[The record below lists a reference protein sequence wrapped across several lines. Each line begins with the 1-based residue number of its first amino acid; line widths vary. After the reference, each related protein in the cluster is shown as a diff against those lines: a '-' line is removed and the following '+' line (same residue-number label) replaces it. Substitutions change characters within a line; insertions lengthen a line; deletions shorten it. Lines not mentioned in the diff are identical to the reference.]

1 MNKFYFLLLCP
12 FFMYACSRQ
21 KGGNTID
28 LTGIGQKELV
38 VPAESIYS
46 SIKFIPLETHEKS
59 ILSSPNVFGMDSDNV
74 LVWDQDEILRFDTHG
89 KFLNRVGRLGRGHGE
104 HGRINSAN
112 YDENEKRI
120 YVGNMGGFIYKY
132 DLEGNYIGQFKI
144 SENNEILQTVRFN
157 KQLDALVCETRKYS
171 GEGLQVN
178 LRVVSPDGA
187 EKGTYLVYKDHEQVS
202 RSMTRTGM
210 LRNTS
215 EGIMFMMP
223 FDDKVTL
230 LTQQGIIDTL
240 TMDRDNF
247 RPSRKLCENW
257 DYSDELYRT
266 KYQIDNIVV
275 TDKYFYLTVTMN
287 KEQCDLLIDRH
298 SHAFIHD
305 KKYAYG
311 SESEHLSLKGFKN
324 VSFWPWVAFDN
335 KAVDLLPIDRFDNDD
350 LEVLKKTAVND
361 YPLNDMSNPI
371 LVIAEERRTMVKLY

>member
-1 MNKFYFLLLCP
+1 MNKRHFLLLCI
-12 FFMYACSRQ
+12 FCLCACCRQ
-21 KGGNTID
+21 KGGAIID

-46 SIKFIPLETHEKS
+46 SIKFIPLETHEQS
-59 ILSSPNVFGMDSDNV
+59 ILSSPNVFGMDSNNV
-74 LVWDQDEILRFDTHG
+74 LVWDQDEILRFDTQG

-157 KQLDALVCETRKYS
+157 KQLNALVCETRKYS

-178 LRVVSPDGA
+178 LRIVSPDGA

-215 EGIMFMMP
+215 EGVMFMLP
-223 FDDKVTL
+223 FDDKMTL

-240 TMDRDNF
+240 TMDRGNF

-257 DYSDELYRT
+257 DYSDELYKT

-275 TDKYFYLTVTMN
+275 TDKYFYLTVTMD

-311 SESEHLSLKGFKN
+311 SELEHLSLKGFKH

-361 YPLNDMSNPI
+361 YPLDDMSNPI
-371 LVIAEERRTMVKLY
+371 LVIAEEQ

>member
-1 MNKFYFLLLCP
+1 MNKRHFLLLCI
-12 FFMYACSRQ
+12 FCLCACCRQ
-21 KGGNTID
+21 KGGAIID

-59 ILSSPNVFGMDSDNV
+59 ILSSPNVFGMDGDNV

-157 KQLDALVCETRKYS
+157 KQLNALVCETRKYS

-178 LRVVSPDGA
+178 LRIVSPDGA

-215 EGIMFMMP
+215 EGIMFMLP

-240 TMDRDNF
+240 TMDRANF

-257 DYSDELYRT
+257 DYSDELYKT

-275 TDKYFYLTVTMN
+275 TDKYFYLTVTMD

-311 SESEHLSLKGFKN
+311 SELEHLSLKGFKH

-361 YPLNDMSNPI
+361 YPLDDMSNPI
-371 LVIAEERRTMVKLY
+371 LVIAEEQ

>member
-1 MNKFYFLLLCP
+1 MNKRHFLLLCI
-12 FFMYACSRQ
+12 FCLCACCRQ
-21 KGGNTID
+21 KGGAIID

-59 ILSSPNVFGMDSDNV
+59 ILSSPNVFGMDGDNV

-157 KQLDALVCETRKYS
+157 KQLNALVCETRKYS
-171 GEGLQVN
+171 GERLQVN
-178 LRVVSPDGA
+178 LRIVSPDGA

-215 EGIMFMMP
+215 EGIMFMLP

-240 TMDRDNF
+240 TMDRGNF

-257 DYSDELYRT
+257 DYSDELYKT

-275 TDKYFYLTVTMN
+275 TDKYFYLTVTMD

-311 SESEHLSLKGFKN
+311 SELEHLSLKGFKH

-371 LVIAEERRTMVKLY
+371 LVIAEEQ

>member
-1 MNKFYFLLLCP
+1 MNKRHFLLLCI
-12 FFMYACSRQ
+12 FCLCACCRQ
-21 KGGNTID
+21 KGGAIID

-59 ILSSPNVFGMDSDNV
+59 ILSSPNVFGMDSNNV
-74 LVWDQDEILRFDTHG
+74 LVWDQDEILRFDTQG

-112 YDENEKRI
+112 YDEKEKRI

-157 KQLDALVCETRKYS
+157 KQLNALVCETRKYS
-171 GEGLQVN
+171 SEGLQVN
-178 LRVVSPDGA
+178 LRIVSPDGA

-215 EGIMFMMP
+215 EGIMFMLP

-240 TMDRDNF
+240 TMDRGNF

-257 DYSDELYRT
+257 DYSDELYKT

-275 TDKYFYLTVTMN
+275 TDKYFYLTVTMD

-311 SESEHLSLKGFKN
+311 SELEHLSLKGFKH

-361 YPLNDMSNPI
+361 YPLDDMSNPI
-371 LVIAEERRTMVKLY
+371 LVIAEEQ

>member
-1 MNKFYFLLLCP
+1 MNKRHFLLLCI
-12 FFMYACSRQ
+12 FCLCACCRQ
-21 KGGNTID
+21 KGGAIID

-46 SIKFIPLETHEKS
+46 SIKFIPLETHEQS
-59 ILSSPNVFGMDSDNV
+59 ILSSPNVFGMDSNNV
-74 LVWDQDEILRFDTHG
+74 LVWDQDEILRFDTQG

-112 YDENEKRI
+112 YDEKEKRI

-157 KQLDALVCETRKYS
+157 KQLNALVCETRKYS
-171 GEGLQVN
+171 SEGLQVN
-178 LRVVSPDGA
+178 LRIVSPDGT
-187 EKGTYLVYKDHEQVS
+187 EKGTYPVYKDHEQVS

-215 EGIMFMMP
+215 EGIMFMLP

-240 TMDRDNF
+240 TMDRGNF

-257 DYSDELYRT
+257 DYSDELYKT

-275 TDKYFYLTVTMN
+275 TDKYFYLTVTMD
-287 KEQCDLLIDRH
+287 KEQCDLLVDRH

-335 KAVDLLPIDRFDNDD
+335 KAVDLLSIDRFNDDD
-350 LEVLKKTAVND
+350 LEVLKEIAVND

-371 LVIAEERRTMVKLY
+371 LVIAEER

>member
-1 MNKFYFLLLCP
+1 MNKRHFLLLCI
-12 FFMYACSRQ
+12 FCLCACCRQ
-21 KGGNTID
+21 KGGAIID

-59 ILSSPNVFGMDSDNV
+59 ILSSPNVFGMDGDNV

-157 KQLDALVCETRKYS
+157 KQLNALVCETRKYS

-178 LRVVSPDGA
+178 LRIVSPDGA

-215 EGIMFMMP
+215 EGIMFMLP

-240 TMDRDNF
+240 TMDRGNF

-257 DYSDELYRT
+257 DYSDELYKT

-275 TDKYFYLTVTMN
+275 TDKYFYLTVTMD

-335 KAVDLLPIDRFDNDD
+335 KAVDLLSIDRFNDDD
-350 LEVLKKTAVND
+350 LEVLKEIAVND
-361 YPLNDMSNPI
+361 YPLDDMSNPI
-371 LVIAEERRTMVKLY
+371 LVIAEEQ

>member
-1 MNKFYFLLLCP
+1 M
-12 FFMYACSRQ
+12 
-21 KGGNTID
+21 TD
-28 LTGIGQKELV
+28 IGQNEIV
-38 VPAESIYS
+38 VPAESIYF
-46 SIKFIPLETHEKS
+46 SIKFIPLETHGQS
-59 ILSSPNVFGMDSDNV
+59 ILSSPNVFGMDGDNV
-74 LVWDQDEILRFDTHG
+74 LIWDQDEILRFDSNG
-89 KFLNRVGRLGRGHGE
+89 KFLNRVGRLGKGHGE

-112 YDENEKRI
+112 YDENKKII

-144 SENNEILQTVRFN
+144 AENGEILQTVRFN
-157 KQLDALVCETRKYS
+157 RQLDALVCETRKYS
-171 GEGLQVN
+171 GEGLQVS
-178 LRVVSPDGA
+178 LRTVSPEGV
-187 EKGTYLVYKDHEQVS
+187 EKGTYPIYEDNEQVS
-202 RSMTRTGM
+202 CSMTRTGM

-215 EGIMFMMP
+215 EGVMFMLP

-240 TMDRDNF
+240 TMDRGNL

-257 DYSDELYRT
+257 DYADELYRT

-275 TDKYFYLTVTMN
+275 TDKYFYLTVTMD

-311 SESEHLSLKGFKN
+311 SESEHLSLKGFKH
-324 VSFWPWVAFDN
+324 VSFWPWVAFND
-335 KAVDLLPIDRFDNDD
+335 KAVDLLPIDRFDDND
-350 LEVLKKTAVND
+350 LEVLKKIAVND

-371 LVIAEERRTMVKLY
+371 LVVAEEK

>member
-1 MNKFYFLLLCP
+1 MNKRHFLLLCI
-12 FFMYACSRQ
+12 FCLCACCRQ
-21 KGGNTID
+21 KGGAIID

-46 SIKFIPLETHEKS
+46 SIKFIPLETHEQS
-59 ILSSPNVFGMDSDNV
+59 ILSSPNVFGMDSNNV
-74 LVWDQDEILRFDTHG
+74 LVWDQDEILRFDTQG

-112 YDENEKRI
+112 YDEKEKRI

-157 KQLDALVCETRKYS
+157 KQLNALVCETRKYS
-171 GEGLQVN
+171 SEGLQVN
-178 LRVVSPDGA
+178 LRIVSPDGT
-187 EKGTYLVYKDHEQVS
+187 EKGTYPVYKDHEQVS

-215 EGIMFMMP
+215 EGIMFMLP

-240 TMDRDNF
+240 TMDRGNF

-257 DYSDELYRT
+257 DYSDELYKT

-275 TDKYFYLTVTMN
+275 TDKYFYLTVTME
-287 KEQCDLLIDRH
+287 KEQCDLLVDRH

-335 KAVDLLPIDRFDNDD
+335 KAVDLLSIDRFNDDD
-350 LEVLKKTAVND
+350 LEVLKEIAVND
-361 YPLNDMSNPI
+361 YPLDDMSNPI
-371 LVIAEERRTMVKLY
+371 LVIAEEQ

>member
-1 MNKFYFLLLCP
+1 MNKRHFLLLCI
-12 FFMYACSRQ
+12 FCLCACCRQ
-21 KGGNTID
+21 KGGAIID

-59 ILSSPNVFGMDSDNV
+59 ILSSPNVFGMDGDNV

-157 KQLDALVCETRKYS
+157 KQLNALVCETRKYS

-178 LRVVSPDGA
+178 LRILSPDGA

-215 EGIMFMMP
+215 EGIMFMLP

-240 TMDRDNF
+240 TMDRGNF

-257 DYSDELYRT
+257 DYSDELYKT

-275 TDKYFYLTVTMN
+275 TDKYFYLTVTMD

-311 SESEHLSLKGFKN
+311 SELEHLSLKGFKH

-361 YPLNDMSNPI
+361 YPLDDMSNPI
-371 LVIAEERRTMVKLY
+371 LVIAEEQ

>member
-1 MNKFYFLLLCP
+1 MNKRHFLLLCI
-12 FFMYACSRQ
+12 FCLCACCRQ
-21 KGGNTID
+21 KGGAIID

-46 SIKFIPLETHEKS
+46 SIKFIPLETHEQS
-59 ILSSPNVFGMDSDNV
+59 ILSSPNVFGMDSNNV
-74 LVWDQDEILRFDTHG
+74 LVWDQDEILRFDTQG

-112 YDENEKRI
+112 YDEKEKRI

-157 KQLDALVCETRKYS
+157 KQLNALVCETRKYS

-178 LRVVSPDGA
+178 LRIVSPDGA

-215 EGIMFMMP
+215 EGIMFMLP

-240 TMDRDNF
+240 TMDRGNF

-257 DYSDELYRT
+257 DYSDELYKT

-275 TDKYFYLTVTMN
+275 TDKYFYLTVTMD

-311 SESEHLSLKGFKN
+311 SELEHLSLKGFKH

-350 LEVLKKTAVND
+350 LDVLKKTAVND
-361 YPLNDMSNPI
+361 YPLDDMSNPI
-371 LVIAEERRTMVKLY
+371 LVIAEEQ

>member
-1 MNKFYFLLLCP
+1 MNKRHFLLLCI
-12 FFMYACSRQ
+12 FCLCACCRQ
-21 KGGNTID
+21 KGGAIID

-46 SIKFIPLETHEKS
+46 SIKFIPLETHEQS
-59 ILSSPNVFGMDSDNV
+59 ILSSPNVFGMDSNNV
-74 LVWDQDEILRFDTHG
+74 LVWDQDEILRFDIQG

-112 YDENEKRI
+112 YDEKEKRI

-157 KQLDALVCETRKYS
+157 KQLNALVCETRKYS

-178 LRVVSPDGA
+178 LRIVSPDGA

-215 EGIMFMMP
+215 EGIMFMLP

-240 TMDRDNF
+240 TMDRGNF

-257 DYSDELYRT
+257 DYSDELYKT

-275 TDKYFYLTVTMN
+275 TDKYFYLTVTMD

-311 SESEHLSLKGFKN
+311 SELEHLSLKGFKH

-361 YPLNDMSNPI
+361 YPLDDMSNPI
-371 LVIAEERRTMVKLY
+371 LVIAEEQ

>member
-1 MNKFYFLLLCP
+1 MNKRHFLLLCI
-12 FFMYACSRQ
+12 FCLCACCRQ
-21 KGGNTID
+21 KGGAIID

-59 ILSSPNVFGMDSDNV
+59 ILSSPNVFGMDGDNV

-144 SENNEILQTVRFN
+144 SENNEILQTVRVN
-157 KQLDALVCETRKYS
+157 KQLNALVCETRKYS

-178 LRVVSPDGA
+178 LRIVSPDGA

-215 EGIMFMMP
+215 EGIMFMLP

-240 TMDRDNF
+240 TMDRGNF

-257 DYSDELYRT
+257 DYSDELYKT

-275 TDKYFYLTVTMN
+275 TDKYFYLTVTMD

-311 SESEHLSLKGFKN
+311 SELEHLSLKGFKH

-361 YPLNDMSNPI
+361 YPLDDMSNPI
-371 LVIAEERRTMVKLY
+371 LVIAEEQ

>member
-1 MNKFYFLLLCP
+1 MNKRHFLLLCI
-12 FFMYACSRQ
+12 FCLCACCRQ
-21 KGGNTID
+21 KGGAIID

-46 SIKFIPLETHEKS
+46 SIKFIPLETHEQS
-59 ILSSPNVFGMDSDNV
+59 ILSSPNVFGMDSNNV
-74 LVWDQDEILRFDTHG
+74 LVWDQDEILRFDIQG

-112 YDENEKRI
+112 YDEKEKRI

-157 KQLDALVCETRKYS
+157 KQLNALVCETRKYS

-178 LRVVSPDGA
+178 LRIVSPDGA

-215 EGIMFMMP
+215 EGIMSMLP

-240 TMDRDNF
+240 TMDRGNF
-247 RPSRKLCENW
+247 RPSRKLCENR
-257 DYSDELYRT
+257 DYSDELYKT

-275 TDKYFYLTVTMN
+275 TDKYFYLTVTMD

-311 SESEHLSLKGFKN
+311 SELEHLSLKGFKH

-361 YPLNDMSNPI
+361 YPLDDMSNPI
-371 LVIAEERRTMVKLY
+371 LVIAEEQ

>member
-1 MNKFYFLLLCP
+1 MNKRHFLLLCI
-12 FFMYACSRQ
+12 FCLCACCRQ
-21 KGGNTID
+21 KGGAIID

-46 SIKFIPLETHEKS
+46 SIKFIPLETHEQS
-59 ILSSPNVFGMDSDNV
+59 ILSSPNVFGMDSNNV
-74 LVWDQDEILRFDTHG
+74 LVWDQDEILRFDTQG

-157 KQLDALVCETRKYS
+157 KQLNALVCETRKYS

-178 LRVVSPDGA
+178 LRIVSPDGA

-215 EGIMFMMP
+215 EGVMFMLP
-223 FDDKVTL
+223 FDDKMTL

-240 TMDRDNF
+240 TMDRGNF

-257 DYSDELYRT
+257 DYSDELYKT

-275 TDKYFYLTVTMN
+275 TDKYFYLTVTMD

-311 SESEHLSLKGFKN
+311 SELEHLSLKGFKH

-371 LVIAEERRTMVKLY
+371 LVIAEER

>member
-215 EGIMFMMP
+215 EGIMFMLP

-275 TDKYFYLTVTMN
+275 TDKYFYLTLTMN

>member
-1 MNKFYFLLLCP
+1 MNKRHFLLLCI
-12 FFMYACSRQ
+12 FCLCACCRQ
-21 KGGNTID
+21 KGGAIID

-46 SIKFIPLETHEKS
+46 SIKFIPLETHEQS
-59 ILSSPNVFGMDSDNV
+59 ILSSPNVFGMDSNNV
-74 LVWDQDEILRFDTHG
+74 LVWDQDEILRFDTQG

-112 YDENEKRI
+112 YDEKEKRI

-157 KQLDALVCETRKYS
+157 KQLNALVCETRKYS
-171 GEGLQVN
+171 SEGLQVN
-178 LRVVSPDGA
+178 LRIVSPDGT
-187 EKGTYLVYKDHEQVS
+187 EKGTYPVYKDHEQVS

-215 EGIMFMMP
+215 EGIMFMLP

-240 TMDRDNF
+240 TMDRGNF

-257 DYSDELYRT
+257 DYSDELYKT

-275 TDKYFYLTVTMN
+275 TDKYFYLTVTME
-287 KEQCDLLIDRH
+287 KEQCDLLVDRH

-311 SESEHLSLKGFKN
+311 SESEHLSLKGFKH

-335 KAVDLLPIDRFDNDD
+335 KAVDLLSIDRFNDDD
-350 LEVLKKTAVND
+350 LEVLKEIAVND
-361 YPLNDMSNPI
+361 YPLDDMSNPI
-371 LVIAEERRTMVKLY
+371 LVIAEEQ

>member
-1 MNKFYFLLLCP
+1 MNKRHFLLLCI
-12 FFMYACSRQ
+12 FCLCACSRQ
-21 KGGNTID
+21 KGRAIID
-28 LTGIGQKELV
+28 LTDIGQNEIV

-46 SIKFIPLETHEKS
+46 SIKFIPLETHGQS
-59 ILSSPNVFGMDSDNV
+59 ILSSPNVFGMDGDNV
-74 LVWDQDEILRFDTHG
+74 LIWDQDEILRFDSNG
-89 KFLNRVGRLGRGHGE
+89 KFLNRVGRLGKGHGE
-104 HGRINSAN
+104 HGHINSAN
-112 YDENEKRI
+112 YDENKKII

-132 DLEGNYIGQFKI
+132 DIEGNYIGQFKI
-144 SENNEILQTVRFN
+144 AENGEILQTVRFN

-171 GEGLQVN
+171 GEGLQVS
-178 LRVVSPDGA
+178 LRTVSPEGV
-187 EKGTYLVYKDHEQVS
+187 EKGTYPIYEDNEQVS

-215 EGIMFMMP
+215 EGVMFMLP

-240 TMDRDNF
+240 TMDRGNL

-257 DYSDELYRT
+257 DYADELYRT

-275 TDKYFYLTVTMN
+275 TDKYFYLTVTMD

-298 SHAFIHD
+298 SYAFIHD

-311 SESEHLSLKGFKN
+311 SESEHLSLKRFKH
-324 VSFWPWVAFDN
+324 VSFWPWVAFND
-335 KAVDLLPIDRFDNDD
+335 KAVDLLPIDRFDDDD
-350 LEVLKKTAVND
+350 LEILKKIAVND

-371 LVIAEERRTMVKLY
+371 LVVAEEK

>member
-1 MNKFYFLLLCP
+1 MNKRHFLLLCI
-12 FFMYACSRQ
+12 FCLCACCRQ
-21 KGGNTID
+21 KGGAIID

-59 ILSSPNVFGMDSDNV
+59 ILSSPNVFGMDSNNV
-74 LVWDQDEILRFDTHG
+74 LVWDQDEILRFDIQG

-112 YDENEKRI
+112 YDEKEKRI

-157 KQLDALVCETRKYS
+157 KQLNALVCETRKYS

-178 LRVVSPDGA
+178 LRIVSPDGA

-215 EGIMFMMP
+215 EGIMFMLP

-240 TMDRDNF
+240 TMDRGNF
-247 RPSRKLCENW
+247 RPSRKLCENR
-257 DYSDELYRT
+257 DYSDELYKT

-275 TDKYFYLTVTMN
+275 TDKYFYLTVTMD

-311 SESEHLSLKGFKN
+311 SELEHLSLKGFKH

-361 YPLNDMSNPI
+361 YPLDDMSNPI
-371 LVIAEERRTMVKLY
+371 LVIAEEQ

>member
-1 MNKFYFLLLCP
+1 MNKRHFLLLCI
-12 FFMYACSRQ
+12 FCLCACCPP
-21 KGGNTID
+21 KDGNTID

-46 SIKFIPLETHEKS
+46 SIKFIPLETREQS
-59 ILSSPNVFGMDSDNV
+59 ILSSPNVFGMDSNNV
-74 LVWDQDEILRFDTHG
+74 LVWDQDEILRFDTQG

-112 YDENEKRI
+112 YDEKEKRI

-157 KQLDALVCETRKYS
+157 KQLNALVCETRKYS
-171 GEGLQVN
+171 SEGLQVN
-178 LRVVSPDGA
+178 LRIVSPDGT
-187 EKGTYLVYKDHEQVS
+187 EKGTYPVYKDHEQVS

-215 EGIMFMMP
+215 EGVMFTLP

-230 LTQQGIIDTL
+230 LTPQGIIDTL
-240 TMDRDNF
+240 TMDRGNF
-247 RPSRKLCENW
+247 RPSRQLCENW

-275 TDKYFYLTVTMN
+275 TDKYFYLTVTMD
-287 KEQCDLLIDRH
+287 KEQCDLLVDRH

-311 SESEHLSLKGFKN
+311 SELEHLSLKGFKH
-324 VSFWPWVAFDN
+324 VSFWPWGAFDN

-350 LEVLKKTAVND
+350 LDVLKKTAVND
-361 YPLNDMSNPI
+361 YPLDDMSNPI
-371 LVIAEERRTMVKLY
+371 LVIAEEQ

>member
-1 MNKFYFLLLCP
+1 MNKRHFLLLCI
-12 FFMYACSRQ
+12 FCLCACCRQ
-21 KGGNTID
+21 KGGAIID

-46 SIKFIPLETHEKS
+46 SIKFIPLETHEQS
-59 ILSSPNVFGMDSDNV
+59 ILSSPNVFGMDSNNV
-74 LVWDQDEILRFDTHG
+74 LVWDQDEILRFDIQG

-112 YDENEKRI
+112 YDEKEKRI

-157 KQLDALVCETRKYS
+157 KQLNALVCETRKYS

-178 LRVVSPDGA
+178 LRIVSPDGA

-215 EGIMFMMP
+215 EGIMFMLP

-240 TMDRDNF
+240 TMDRGNF

-257 DYSDELYRT
+257 DYSDELYKT

-275 TDKYFYLTVTMN
+275 TDKYFYLTVTMD

-311 SESEHLSLKGFKN
+311 SELEHLSLKGFKH

-335 KAVDLLPIDRFDNDD
+335 KAVDLLSIDRFNDDD
-350 LEVLKKTAVND
+350 LEVLKEIAVND
-361 YPLNDMSNPI
+361 YPLDDMSNPI
-371 LVIAEERRTMVKLY
+371 LVIAEEQ

>member
-1 MNKFYFLLLCP
+1 MNKRHFLLLCI
-12 FFMYACSRQ
+12 FCLCACCRQ
-21 KGGNTID
+21 KGGAIID

-46 SIKFIPLETHEKS
+46 SIKFIPLETHEQS
-59 ILSSPNVFGMDSDNV
+59 ILSSPNVFGMDSNNV
-74 LVWDQDEILRFDTHG
+74 LVWDQDEILRFDIQG

-112 YDENEKRI
+112 YDEKEKRI

-157 KQLDALVCETRKYS
+157 KQLNALVCETRKYS

-178 LRVVSPDGA
+178 LRIVSPDGA

-215 EGIMFMMP
+215 EGIMFMLP

-240 TMDRDNF
+240 TMDRGNF
-247 RPSRKLCENW
+247 RPSRKLCENR
-257 DYSDELYRT
+257 DYSDELYKT

-275 TDKYFYLTVTMN
+275 TDKYFYLTVTMD

-311 SESEHLSLKGFKN
+311 SELEHLSLKGFKH

-361 YPLNDMSNPI
+361 YPLDDMSNPI
-371 LVIAEERRTMVKLY
+371 LVIAEEQ

>member
-1 MNKFYFLLLCP
+1 MNKRHFLLLCI
-12 FFMYACSRQ
+12 FCLCACSRQ
-21 KGGNTID
+21 KGGAIID
-28 LTGIGQKELV
+28 LTDIGQNEIV

-46 SIKFIPLETHEKS
+46 SIKFIPLETHGQS
-59 ILSSPNVFGMDSDNV
+59 ILSSPNVFGMDGDNV
-74 LVWDQDEILRFDTHG
+74 LIWDQDEILRFDSNG
-89 KFLNRVGRLGRGHGE
+89 KFLNRVGRLGKGHGE

-112 YDENEKRI
+112 YDENKKII

-144 SENNEILQTVRFN
+144 AENGEILQTVRFN

-171 GEGLQVN
+171 GEGLQVS
-178 LRVVSPDGA
+178 LRTVSSEGG
-187 EKGTYLVYKDHEQVS
+187 EKGTYPIYEDNEQVS

-215 EGIMFMMP
+215 EGVMFMLP

-240 TMDRDNF
+240 TMDRGNL
-247 RPSRKLCENW
+247 RSSRKLCENW
-257 DYSDELYRT
+257 DYADELYRT

-275 TDKYFYLTVTMN
+275 TDKYFYLTVTMD

-298 SHAFIHD
+298 SYAFIHD

-311 SESEHLSLKGFKN
+311 SESEHLSLKRFKH
-324 VSFWPWVAFDN
+324 VSFWPWVAFND
-335 KAVDLLPIDRFDNDD
+335 KAVDLLPIDRFDDND
-350 LEVLKKTAVND
+350 LEVLKKIAVND

-371 LVIAEERRTMVKLY
+371 LVVAEEK

>member
-1 MNKFYFLLLCP
+1 MNKRHFLLLCI
-12 FFMYACSRQ
+12 FCLCACCRQ
-21 KGGNTID
+21 KGGAIID

-46 SIKFIPLETHEKS
+46 SIKFIPLETHEQS
-59 ILSSPNVFGMDSDNV
+59 ILSSPNVFGMDSNNV
-74 LVWDQDEILRFDTHG
+74 LVWDQDEILRFDTQG

-112 YDENEKRI
+112 YDEKEKRI

-157 KQLDALVCETRKYS
+157 KQLNALVCETRKYS
-171 GEGLQVN
+171 SEGLQVN
-178 LRVVSPDGA
+178 LRIVSPDGT
-187 EKGTYLVYKDHEQVS
+187 EKGTYPVYKDHEQVS

-215 EGIMFMMP
+215 EGIMFMLP

-240 TMDRDNF
+240 TMDRGNF

-257 DYSDELYRT
+257 DYSDELYKT

-275 TDKYFYLTVTMN
+275 TDKYFYLTVTMD
-287 KEQCDLLIDRH
+287 KEQCDLLVDRH

-335 KAVDLLPIDRFDNDD
+335 KAVDLLSIDRFNDDD
-350 LEVLKKTAVND
+350 LEVLKEIAVND
-361 YPLNDMSNPI
+361 YPLDDMSNPI
-371 LVIAEERRTMVKLY
+371 LVIAEEQ

>member
-1 MNKFYFLLLCP
+1 MNKRHFLLLCI
-12 FFMYACSRQ
+12 FCLCACCRQ
-21 KGGNTID
+21 KGGAIID

-46 SIKFIPLETHEKS
+46 SIKFIPLEPHEKS
-59 ILSSPNVFGMDSDNV
+59 ILSSPNVFGMDGDNV

-157 KQLDALVCETRKYS
+157 KQLNALVCETRKYS

-178 LRVVSPDGA
+178 LRIVSPDGA

-215 EGIMFMMP
+215 EGIMFMLP

-240 TMDRDNF
+240 TMDRGNF

-257 DYSDELYRT
+257 DYSDELYKT

-275 TDKYFYLTVTMN
+275 TDKYFYLTVTMD

-311 SESEHLSLKGFKN
+311 SELEHLSLKGFKH

-361 YPLNDMSNPI
+361 YPLDDMSNPI
-371 LVIAEERRTMVKLY
+371 LVIAEEQ

>member
-1 MNKFYFLLLCP
+1 MNKRHFLLLCI
-12 FFMYACSRQ
+12 FCLCACCRQ
-21 KGGNTID
+21 KGGAIID

-46 SIKFIPLETHEKS
+46 SIKFIPLETHEQS
-59 ILSSPNVFGMDSDNV
+59 ILSSPNVFGMDSNNV
-74 LVWDQDEILRFDTHG
+74 LVWDQDEILRFDTQG

-112 YDENEKRI
+112 YDEKEKRI

-157 KQLDALVCETRKYS
+157 KQLNALVCETRKYS

-178 LRVVSPDGA
+178 LRIVSPDGA

-215 EGIMFMMP
+215 EGIMFMLP

-240 TMDRDNF
+240 TMDRGNF

-257 DYSDELYRT
+257 DYSDELYKT

-275 TDKYFYLTVTMN
+275 TDKYFYLTVTMD

-311 SESEHLSLKGFKN
+311 SELEHLSLKGFKH

-361 YPLNDMSNPI
+361 YPLDDMSNPI
-371 LVIAEERRTMVKLY
+371 LVIAEEQ

>member
-74 LVWDQDEILRFDTHG
+74 LVWDQDEIQRFDTHG

-178 LRVVSPDGA
+178 LRCVSQDG
-187 EKGTYLVYKDHEQVS
+187 EDKGTNLVYKDHEQVS

-215 EGIMFMMP
+215 EGIMFMLP